1 MKKIKKILSLLGP
14 GLITGASDDDPS
26 GIATYSIAG
35 ASFGYALNWL
45 TLFLYPLMTTVQE
58 MCGRIGMVTGKGLA
72 GVIKANYPK
81 TFLYFVVCLL
91 LVANT
96 INIGADIGAM
106 AASAEMLIDIPFA
119 AWAVGFTIIILA
131 LEIIISYKTYA
142 KFLKWLT
149 VVLFAYILT
158 AFVVS
163 VNWSE
168 VLKDLIVPTLRLDE
182 TYLATIVAF
191 LGTTISPYLFFWQ
204 TGEEVEEEVAKQ
216 KIVAFGKG
224 RPRVTKGD
232 VNEMRIDTAVGMFFS
247 NTVAFFI
254 IVTTAST
261 LFVVGIHDIQTA
273 QDAAKAIEPLVAN
286 FPYAGTLAKILF
298 ATGLVGVGLLAVPVL
313 AGSAAYALSEALGW
327 REGLY
332 LKFRRAHGFY
342 GVMIFS
348 TLIGLSMNFIGINP
362 IRALF
367 YTAVVNGIIAVP
379 LLAVIIL
386 VSNNKN
392 ILGTRVNG
400 SWSNY
405 LGWLAFFLMGLAAV
419 SMLISWLI

>member
-119 AWAVGFTIIILA
+119 AWAIGFTIIILA
-131 LEIIISYKTYA
+131 LAIIISYKTYA

-261 LFVVGIHDIQTA
+261 LFVAGIHDIQTA

-286 FPYAGTLAKILF
+286 FPYAGTLAKIPVS
-298 ATGLVGVGLLAVPVL
+298 TGLVGVGLLAVPVL

-342 GVMIFS
+342 VVMIFS

-379 LLAVIIL
+379 LLAVIIF

-419 SMLISWLI
+419 SMLISWL